1 MLTVLLKFNVDVKP
15 DFKPGAP
22 LSKVRKLY
30 GPEGKF

>member
-1 MLTVLLKFNVDVKP
+1 MLTVLLQLNVDLKP

-22 LSKVRKLY
+22 FSKVRKLY